1 MFYRIKYKVICC
13 YYFAQNQCKQL
24 FAMEKYE
31 IDTFHVQRVQ
41 CTEKK

>member
-1 MFYRIKYKVICC
+1 MY
-13 YYFAQNQCKQL
+13 KQL

-41 CTEKK
+41 CVYRKKII